1 MHGRDRHLVGVEAA
15 PAVARAAVDGA
26 LQVDLADTLEVADEE
41 GVDGHQIAGVMGLD
55 VAFAELRAEAFQGLD
70 LLLRQGEGTLGR
82 DLLQA
87 QQTVVPA
94 EQAVAA
100 PDTPNPGRA
109 DLDAGQSQLIGDP
122 QRAMAGMGQAMV
134 EDRLLDVLPDP
145 VGMRWAGAGDLV
157 EQPLGAI
164 GLEVAADL
172 VELLAA
178 IAHYPT
184 GLADVAEIGG

>member
-1 MHGRDRHLVGVEAA
+1 
-15 PAVARAAVDGA
+15 
-26 LQVDLADTLEVADEE
+26 
-41 GVDGHQIAGVMGLD
+41 MGLD

-100 PDTPNPGRA
+100 PDTANPGRA

-122 QRAMAGMGQAMV
+122 EGAMARMGQAMV
-134 EDRLLDVLPDP
+134 EDRLLDVLADP

-157 EQPLGAI
+157 EQPLGAL

-178 IAHYPT
+178 VAHYPT
-184 GLADVAEIGG
+184 GLADVAEIGVQLQ